1 MTQPTI
7 TNASASQLT
16 LEVNQLRLGDRT
28 LLADLDST
36 VSALEDPSGVGI
48 FLRFTASEA
57 DSRHVFSLGKFGGIS
72 RFTCCHR
79 YEPFWMKPAAGT
91 RGGEIPIETQYL
103 LAETDGENGD
113 SAGNY
118 VLFVPLIDGAFHA
131 SLEGSGED
139 GVSLIVESG
148 DRAVVTKEVVG
159 LFIAVGPDPYALMEQ
174 AAESVTAHLKTGRL
188 RRDKILPDF
197 VETFGWC
204 TWDAFYQDVSGDKVR
219 EGLASFA
226 AGGVTPRTLILD
238 DGWQS
243 ITSHATGEKRLSAF
257 AANEKFPGDLAP
269 MIAMAKQE
277 FGIETFLVWHAF
289 NGYWGGVNAQTLPEY
304 GTRDVARS
312 FSPGVLHY
320 CPTYN
325 KNWWGSAMG
334 VVAPEHIY
342 RFYQDYH
349 RHLRLQGVDGVKV
362 DNQSALEGVAHSFGG
377 RVALMQR
384 YREALEGS
392 VQTQFQGNL
401 INCMSCASEVFY
413 SALNSNIIRTST
425 DFWPDQPA
433 SHGLH
438 LYCNAQVSLW
448 FGEFLQPD
456 WDMFQSGHAMGA
468 YHAAG
473 RAVGGCPIYVS
484 DKPGRHDFDLLRKL
498 VLHDGGVLRCEDP
511 GRPTRDCLFSDPTS
525 EDVLLKIF
533 NTNFESGVVG
543 VFNARYPVEKIE
555 ETETEGKAESD
566 TTLASTEAEKAAF
579 KQRKD
584 DEKKAKAAAL
594 LARTPPIAGSVSPAD
609 VEGLEGDQF
618 AVYAHTSREVRV
630 LERDEKWEL
639 SLPPLGYEVFTI
651 VPIDEGIAPIGLS
664 GMFNSGGAVVFRE
677 WEDDEVYTV
686 ALRGGGQFMAWCET
700 APTLM
705 SADGAPLDF
714 TYDAVTHL
722 LEADVPQ
729 GGVITLRIL

>member
-1 MTQPTI
+1 M
-7 TNASASQLT
+7 SATSAPSQSLI
-16 LEVNQLRLGDRT
+16 LDANRLRLGERT
-28 LLADLDST
+28 LLADLDSS
-36 VSALEDPSGVGI
+36 VFALEDPSGVGI
-48 FLRFTASEA
+48 FLRFTAPEA
-57 DSRHVFSLGKFGGIS
+57 ESRHVFSLGTLAGIS

-79 YEPFWMKPAAGT
+79 YEPFWMTPAAGT

-103 LAETDGENGD
+103 LGESDDG
-113 SAGNY
+113 SGNC
-118 VLFVPLIDGAFHA
+118 VLLVPLIDGAFHA

-148 DRAVVTKEVVG
+148 DRAVVTKELIG
-159 LFIAVGPDPYALMEQ
+159 LFIAVGPDPYTLMES
-174 AAESVTAHLKTGRL
+174 AAESVMAHLKTGRL

-204 TWDAFYQDVSGDKVR
+204 TWNAFYQDVSGDKVR
-219 EGLASFA
+219 EGLASFT

-243 ITSHATGEKRLSAF
+243 ITSHATGEKRLSGF

-269 MIAMAKQE
+269 TIAMAKEE

-289 NGYWGGVNAQTLPEY
+289 NGYWGGVNGETLPEY

-312 FSPGVLHY
+312 FSPGILHY
-320 CPTYN
+320 NPTYN

-362 DNQSALEGVAHSFGG
+362 DNQSALEGVAHGFGG
-377 RVALMQR
+377 RIALMQR

-413 SALNSNIIRTST
+413 SALNSNLIRTST
-425 DFWPDQPA
+425 DFWPDRPA

-456 WDMFQSGHAMGA
+456 WDMFESGHAMGA

-473 RAVGGCPIYVS
+473 RVVGGCPIYVS
-484 DKPGRHDFDLLRKL
+484 DKPGQHDFELLQKL

-511 GRPTRDCLFSDPTS
+511 GRPTRDCLFSDPTN

-543 VFNARYPVEKIE
+543 VFNARYPVE
-555 ETETEGKAESD
+555 ETEGETDTKAAED
-566 TTLASTEAEKAAF
+566 ATEAEKAAF
-579 KQRKD
+579 QQRKA
-584 DEKKAKAAAL
+584 DEKEAKAAAL
-594 LARTPPIAGSVSPAD
+594 LASTPPIAGTVSPSD
-609 VEGLEGDQF
+609 VAGLEGEQF
-618 AVYAHTSREVRV
+618 AVYAHTAREVRV
-630 LERDEKWEL
+630 MEREETWEL

-686 ALRGGGQFMAWCET
+686 GLRGGGQFMAWCET

-714 TYDAVTHL
+714 TYDSVTHL
-722 LEADVPQ
+722 LEADVPL

>member
-1 MTQPTI
+1 
-7 TNASASQLT
+7 
-16 LEVNQLRLGDRT
+16 
-28 LLADLDST
+28 
-36 VSALEDPSGVGI
+36 
-48 FLRFTASEA
+48 
-57 DSRHVFSLGKFGGIS
+57 
-72 RFTCCHR
+72 
-79 YEPFWMKPAAGT
+79 
-91 RGGEIPIETQYL
+91 
-103 LAETDGENGD
+103 
-113 SAGNY
+113 
-118 VLFVPLIDGAFHA
+118 
-131 SLEGSGED
+131 
-139 GVSLIVESG
+139 
-148 DRAVVTKEVVG
+148 
-159 LFIAVGPDPYALMEQ
+159 
-174 AAESVTAHLKTGRL
+174 
-188 RRDKILPDF
+188 
-197 VETFGWC
+197 
-204 TWDAFYQDVSGDKVR
+204 
-219 EGLASFA
+219 
-226 AGGVTPRTLILD
+226 
-238 DGWQS
+238 
-243 ITSHATGEKRLSAF
+243 
-257 AANEKFPGDLAP
+257 
-269 MIAMAKQE
+269 
-277 FGIETFLVWHAF
+277 
-289 NGYWGGVNAQTLPEY
+289 
-304 GTRDVARS
+304 
-312 FSPGVLHY
+312 
-320 CPTYN
+320 
-325 KNWWGSAMG
+325 
-334 VVAPEHIY
+334 
-342 RFYQDYH
+342 
-349 RHLRLQGVDGVKV
+349 
-362 DNQSALEGVAHSFGG
+362 
-377 RVALMQR
+377 
-384 YREALEGS
+384 
-392 VQTQFQGNL
+392 
-401 INCMSCASEVFY
+401 
-413 SALNSNIIRTST
+413 
-425 DFWPDQPA
+425 
-433 SHGLH
+433 
-438 LYCNAQVSLW
+438 
-448 FGEFLQPD
+448 
-456 WDMFQSGHAMGA
+456 MGA

-609 VEGLEGDQF
+609 VEGLEGERF